1 MRGSSSPAGYAIFA
15 GWGFAPRTAVPITVD
30 NRDNRPILADI
41 FAHWIRGSNDMTEPT
56 ESDLRHHFL
65 ELEGLLDRVE
75 RASTHYQVLG
85 VERSATGDEISL
97 AQRRIMAVLNP
108 QDSRHATLPADFSR
122 KIKVTVREVVKA
134 YMVLGNFGSRVE
146 YDNSLVRRAPV
157 PIPIDLGRPITE
169 RPARRPEAQAISGQP
184 LPIQEAPAP
193 APVGSTA
200 SSNASPI
207 ASADRGDQDPISI
220 KHSSAQVLFTKS
232 VSDRKKEADKRK
244 YQRLR
249 LSIPTYVTGYDR
261 TGGKWTEVAHTVDVS
276 IGGISIQLAKD
287 MPEGAVVHLTF
298 PMPTKLRRHGYSDPT
313 YQVYAIVRRIQP
325 QDEKQ
330 HVVGLEFL
338 GASPPPGYLQKPW
351 AKFQTKW

>member
-1 MRGSSSPAGYAIFA
+1 MSA
-15 GWGFAPRTAVPITVD
+15 
-30 NRDNRPILADI
+30 
-41 FAHWIRGSNDMTEPT
+41 PT
-56 ESDLRHHFL
+56 ESDLKRHFL
-65 ELEGLLDRVE
+65 ELEGVLDRVE

-85 VERSATGDEISL
+85 VDRSATSDEISL
-97 AQRRIMAVLNP
+97 AQRRTMAVLNP
-108 QDSRHATLPADFSR
+108 PDSRHSALPADFSR
-122 KIKVTVREVVKA
+122 RISATLREVVKSF
-134 YMVLGNFGSRVE
+134 MVLGNFGSRVE

-157 PIPIDLGRPITE
+157 PLPIDLGRAVSN
-169 RPARRPEAQAISGQP
+169 RPAKRAGVDAIFGEP
-184 LPIQEAPAP
+184 APIQEPSPSGTAATPNAHSNVSGNREAPA
-193 APVGSTA
+193 TR
-200 SSNASPI
+200 SSKGA
-207 ASADRGDQDPISI
+207 DQDTIAI
-220 KHSSAQVLFTKS
+220 NHSPAQVLFTKS
-232 VSDRKKEADKRK
+232 VAERKKEADKRK

-276 IGGISIQLAKD
+276 IGGISIQLAKN

>member
-1 MRGSSSPAGYAIFA
+1 MP
-15 GWGFAPRTAVPITVD
+15 
-30 NRDNRPILADI
+30 
-41 FAHWIRGSNDMTEPT
+41 EPT
-56 ESDLRHHFL
+56 EADLRHHFL
-65 ELEGLLDRVE
+65 ELEGVLDRVE
-75 RASTHYQVLG
+75 RATTHYQVLG
-85 VERSATGDEISL
+85 VDRSATGDEISL
-97 AQRRIMAVLNP
+97 AQRRTMAVLNP
-108 QDSRHATLPADFSR
+108 QDSRHGSLPADFSR
-122 KIKVTVREVVKA
+122 RIKATTREVVKA

-157 PIPIDLGRPITE
+157 PLPIDLGKPVSE
-169 RPARRPEAQAISGQP
+169 RPARRPEAQVISGQP
-184 LPIQEAPAP
+184 APIQSTPA
-193 APVGSTA
+193 TA
-200 SSNASPI
+200 SPAAASSTNPI
-207 ASADRGDQDPISI
+207 ASANRHEVATSSSTNAIASANRHEAATSSSNRGDQDPIAI
-220 KHSSAQVLFTKS
+220 NHSSARVLFTKS
-232 VSDRKKEADKRK
+232 VSERKKEADKRK

-261 TGGKWTEVAHTVDVS
+261 TEGKWTEVAHTVDVS

-325 QDEKQ
+325 QQDEKQ

-338 GASPPPGYLQKPW
+338 GATPPPGYLQKPW